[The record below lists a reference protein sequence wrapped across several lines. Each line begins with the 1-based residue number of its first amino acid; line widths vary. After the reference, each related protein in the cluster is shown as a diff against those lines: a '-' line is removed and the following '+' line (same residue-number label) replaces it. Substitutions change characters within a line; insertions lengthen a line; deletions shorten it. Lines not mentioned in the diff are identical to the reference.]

1 MIYISEAGLIVIQV
15 AVIAAVVIFFGVLI
29 GVYVYKKTHHIPTG
43 GCAECRKS
51 SKKLLKE
58 YQKKYGVN
66 KMKEIVLKIDGMKC
80 GMCESHVN
88 DKVRHLKGVKKVNS
102 NHSTGKVSIV
112 TDYPNLELIKKT
124 IEEEGYKVLSEETY
138 EVKKTLFGYKKI

>member
-1 MIYISEAGLIVIQV
+1 MIYISEVGLIIIQV
-15 AVIAAVVIFFGVLI
+15 AVIAAVVIFFGILI

-51 SKKLLKE
+51 PKKLLKE
-58 YQKKYGVN
+58 YRKQYGVN

-88 DKVRHLKGVKKVNS
+88 DKVRRLKGVKKVNS
-102 NHSTGKVSIV
+102 NHTTGNVTII
-112 TDYPNLELIKKT
+112 TDYPNLELIKKE

-138 EVKKTLFGYKKI
+138 EVKKTLCGYKRV